1 MRVPKLIRNSLR
13 QLYMKTKAQKQEERD
28 KGRTLLGKSQA
39 VLLVDFSKV
48 KTSAL
53 RSLRQ
58 ELKNN
63 QSPMLVIKKRLLSI
77 LLKEKGLSSDELRAS
92 GGMKAPLGTIFA
104 SNLEQA
110 AGFVYR
116 FFAALEKE
124 KKVDSAKV
132 KLLGGYDL
140 SKNEFIPAERAVFIG
155 QLPPREVL
163 LAQLL
168 YMLAAPIR
176 SFLYVLDQRAKKI

>member
-13 QLYMKTKAQKQEERD
+13 QLYMKTKAQKQEELD

-77 LLKEKGLSSDELRAS
+77 LLKEK
-92 GGMKAPLGTIFA
+92 
-104 SNLEQA
+104 
-110 AGFVYR
+110 
-116 FFAALEKE
+116 
-124 KKVDSAKV
+124 
-132 KLLGGYDL
+132 
-140 SKNEFIPAERAVFIG
+140 
-155 QLPPREVL
+155 
-163 LAQLL
+163 
-168 YMLAAPIR
+168 
-176 SFLYVLDQRAKKI
+176 